1 MSLIRS
7 NQWRALHK
15 IVPSQL
21 SRLVKSCYIY
31 ALISERISRT
41 TDIYKKNPSGED
53 LNNFQVI
60 NLSILSEYL
69 KILQE
74 SNRLEKEKDFNKVS
88 TDIHTSLSGWFTD
101 KLRLKNMTQDF
112 MIPISRGTM
121 DFFFPL
127 FRAPNDGIVQHKIY
141 ESLIEGYEESQ
152 VFLSK
157 KFFNSPPKKFYMA
170 KKEYNWFQLSI
181 LVPINLKRLCIL
193 CYDIQ
198 EMIQSLEES
207 APSYS
212 LEEEDILNKV
222 IYDIIDSYLN
232 YHKTIPIQD
241 GTQLNEF
248 MTEYIY
254 YPLIE
259 ALESSQNVWY
269 NNFIIS
275 TINKAGLYPQ
285 FSKSEE
291 IKLPSIKKGE
301 D

>member
-1 MSLIRS
+1 MSLIKS
-7 NQWRALHK
+7 NQWRAIHK
-15 IVPSQL
+15 IVPLQL

-74 SNRLEKEKDFNKVS
+74 SKMLEKEKEFNKVS
-88 TDIHTSLSGWFTD
+88 TDIHVTLSGWFTD
-101 KLRLKNMTQDF
+101 KLRLKNMSQDF

-127 FRAPNDGIVQHKIY
+127 FRTPNDGIVQHKIY
-141 ESLIEGYEESQ
+141 ESLLEGYEASQ
-152 VFLSK
+152 SFLAK
-157 KFFNSPPKKFYMA
+157 KFFNSSPKKFYMA
-170 KKEYNWFQLSI
+170 KKRYDWFILSV
-181 LVPINLKRLCIL
+181 LAPINLKRLCIL
-193 CYDIQ
+193 CYDVQ
-198 EMIQSLEES
+198 EMTTSLEES

-212 LEEEDILNKV
+212 SEEEEILNNA
-222 IYDIIDSYLN
+222 IYEMIDSYLDC
-232 YHKTIPIQD
+232 HKTIPINKD
-241 GTQLNEF
+241 VSMNEF
-248 MTEYIY
+248 MTDYIY
-254 YPLIE
+254 YPLVE
-259 ALESSQNVWY
+259 ALESSHNVWH

-285 FSKSEE
+285 FGKSEE
-291 IKLPSIKKGE
+291 IKLPSAKKGE